1 MTDPLDELMEL
12 KPTHA
17 SALLLDPVDVAERA
31 TLSARGARRRANV
44 LLVGMSV
51 VALAVVVAVGALFLR
66 PTQAMPAG
74 SPSATVSPSDAV
86 SGPAIKGSVGVAPYT
101 VARAAAAL
109 IVGGAQPDKVCL
121 GDYTP
126 GGTCTYAVKLAGLT
140 WSMVPWRET
149 VGSTS
154 YARGFLTGTYDG
166 TTFTARTV
174 AELSAVEVDTPP
186 SVIPAAASAK
196 SLIACEVTVNADP
209 ASGLG
214 NEPLV
219 FPGLEAYW
227 VDMDKKTYMVA
238 TSGDLGV
245 AVNAVKKSVMGP
257 ACIGALPATGTLTD
271 LVTAV
276 KKLKAAKVDGVFGAE
291 VTVQSGASIQVDVV
305 ANVPGLRERVVEVVG
320 ASIPLAISPTFV
332 TVIS

>member
-17 SALLLDPVDVAERA
+17 SALLIDPIDLAERA
-31 TLSARGARRRANV
+31 GKSAHGARRRANV
-44 LLVGMSV
+44 LLTAMSV
-51 VALAVVVAVGALFLR
+51 AAMALVVAVGALFLR

-74 SPSATVSPSDAV
+74 SPSAAV
-86 SGPAIKGSVGVAPYT
+86 SGAAIKGSADVAPYT
-101 VARAAAAL
+101 VERAAAAL

>member
-17 SALLLDPVDVAERA
+17 SALLLDPVEVAERA
-31 TLSARGARRRANV
+31 DRSARGARRRANV

-66 PTQAMPAG
+66 PTQAVPAG
-74 SPSATVSPSDAV
+74 SPSAAV

-174 AELSAVEVDTPP
+174 AEFSAIEVGTQWRKTPP
-186 SVIPAAASAK
+186 P
-196 SLIACEVTVNADP
+196 
-209 ASGLG
+209 
-214 NEPLV
+214 
-219 FPGLEAYW
+219 Y
-227 VDMDKKTYMVA
+227 
-238 TSGDLGV
+238 
-245 AVNAVKKSVMGP
+245 
-257 ACIGALPATGTLTD
+257 
-271 LVTAV
+271 
-276 KKLKAAKVDGVFGAE
+276 
-291 VTVQSGASIQVDVV
+291 
-305 ANVPGLRERVVEVVG
+305 VP
-320 ASIPLAISPTFV
+320 
-332 TVIS
+332 

>member
-17 SALLLDPVDVAERA
+17 SALLIDPIDLAERA
-31 TLSARGARRRANV
+31 GKSAHGARRRANV
-44 LLVGMSV
+44 LLTAMSV
-51 VALAVVVAVGALFLR
+51 AAMALVVAVGALFLR

-74 SPSATVSPSDAV
+74 SPSAAV
-86 SGPAIKGSVGVAPYT
+86 SGAAIKGSADVAPYT
-101 VARAAAAL
+101 VERAAAAL

-126 GGTCTYAVKLAGLT
+126 GGTCTYSVKLAGLT

-166 TTFTARTV
+166 STFTAGTV
-174 AELSAVEVDTPP
+174 AELGSIEVDTPP
-186 SVIPAAASAK
+186 SVIPSAVSAK
-196 SLIACEVTVNADP
+196 SLITCEVTVNADP

-257 ACIGALPATGTLTD
+257 ACIGALPATGTLAD

-276 KKLKAAKVDGVFGAE
+276 KKLKAAKIEGVYGAE
-291 VTVQSGASIQVDVV
+291 VTVQSGAFIQVDVV

>member
-51 VALAVVVAVGALFLR
+51 VALTVVVAVGALFLR
-66 PTQAMPAG
+66 PTQAVPAG
-74 SPSATVSPSDAV
+74 SPSYAV

-109 IVGGAQPDKVCL
+109 IVGGAQPDTVCL

-174 AELSAVEVDTPP
+174 AELSAIEVDTPP

-245 AVNAVKKSVMGP
+245 AVNAVKKSVKGP

>member
-51 VALAVVVAVGALFLR
+51 VALTVVVAVGALFLR
-66 PTQAMPAG
+66 PTQAVPAG
-74 SPSATVSPSDAV
+74 SPSYAV

-174 AELSAVEVDTPP
+174 AELSAIEVDTPP

-245 AVNAVKKSVMGP
+245 AVNAVKKSVKGP